1 MKTKPQIPEYLQPY
15 IDCFRIAGSPFL
27 NEELTDYAILSH
39 RCQYSAPMAQ
49 HIRKHTCEMTE
60 SLDMEVTYNLIE
72 NLAAEIAEM
81 NPDANKL
88 FQTVYTEEEEALADA
103 LGEWE
108 DKLGDNNDY

>member
-1 MKTKPQIPEYLQPY
+1 MTTKPEIPECLQPY

-27 NEELTDYAILSH
+27 TEELTDYAILSH
-39 RCQYSAPMAQ
+39 RCQYSAPMVH
-49 HIRKHTCEMTE
+49 HIRKHTTRVLE
-60 SLDMEVTYNLIE
+60 SLDMEEIYDSIQD
-72 NLAAEIAEM
+72 LAADIAEM

-88 FQTVYTEEEEALADA
+88 FQTVYTEEEEALAED